1 MTTTIFRTIIG
12 RLDHEL
18 IKNNQNVVLLLDNAP
33 AHDDKLTFGNV
44 KMFFFFLL
52 SNTTAHYQPL
62 DAGIIADFKNHY
74 RMTQYRHALIKYSTL
89 GRNKERILA
98 SGSFEAK
105 QKPFFWIDQLQA
117 TN

>member
-44 KMFFFFLL
+44 KMFFFFF
-52 SNTTAHYQPL
+52 T
-62 DAGIIADFKNHY
+62 F
-74 RMTQYRHALIKYSTL
+74 
-89 GRNKERILA
+89 
-98 SGSFEAK
+98 
-105 QKPFFWIDQLQA
+105 
-117 TN
+117 